1 MMRRPPI
8 PGLVMAD
15 GWLQPYSRQIRD
27 RQRLFDLKMKR
38 IHQRA
43 GSLEEYAR
51 GYRYYGFNRD
61 AETGA
66 WTYRE
71 WAPAARR
78 VSLIGD
84 FNGWNRVKVHV
95 VGADGTGKDRIPAW
109 ITRAVQDPSTY
120 DFAGEIW
127 MPEHPYEWWNNG
139 FDPSRVEVPFVY
151 EAHVGMGGE

>member
-1 MMRRPPI
+1 MIRGAFPGAIKGPRPFLPPQGEALLSSLTLLIEEGYHQIMRRPPI

-38 IHQRA
+38 INQRA

-61 AETGA
+61 AETGV

-84 FNGWNRVKVHV
+84 FNGWNRWSGMSAACGKLRCRLMCWP
-95 VGADGTGKDRIPAW
+95 TGR
-109 ITRAVQDPSTY
+109 R
-120 DFAGEIW
+120 
-127 MPEHPYEWWNNG
+127 
-139 FDPSRVEVPFVY
+139 
-151 EAHVGMGGE
+151 